1 MRYNRA
7 NRGRGPMAQDTEA
20 DSGKTQAKKPY
31 APPTLVEYG
40 DIAKLTQGNPTGMFA
55 DGASGMFMSTSCL

>member
-1 MRYNRA
+1 MT
-7 NRGRGPMAQDTEA
+7 QDKNA
-20 DSGKTQAKKPY
+20 DPGTIQAKKPY

-40 DIAKLTQGNPTGMFA
+40 DIAKLTQGNPSGMFG

>member
-1 MRYNRA
+1 
-7 NRGRGPMAQDTEA
+7 MAQDTEA